1 MPSITVTDEYIEM
14 ENVGSVPATPA
25 TDKIRLYS
33 ESDTLKQKDD
43 TGTVTT
49 FGSGGGGSDASSI
62 TYTPTVL
69 TDWDSDSDPGNTDD
83 ALDQL
88 AERVDD
94 LEGATTDA
102 SVVTYAPNTLADWDS
117 STDPG
122 NTDDGLDQLAS
133 RLKTLEGAG
142 GGGLFASYAILA
154 EEYSAGTAGGST
166 SASTWNA
173 RTLNTEVYDGDS
185 IVTLSSGK
193 FTPTSGDYRITV
205 FATHHDTNHSMP
217 RLYNVTGTSTV
228 ETGSSHRI
236 STADNTPVE
245 MSLVGRFTANGTDEY
260 RIDTYSGAASATDGL
275 GIAVN
280 ASEPERYVTVILE
293 KEA

>member
-1 MPSITVTDEYIEM
+1 MPSIIVTDEYIEM
-14 ENVGSVPATPA
+14 ENVGSAPSTPA
-25 TDKIRLYS
+25 SDKIRLYS
-33 ESDTLKQKDD
+33 ESGTLKQKDD

-49 FGSGGGGSDASSI
+49 FGSGGASDASSV
-62 TYTPTVL
+62 TYTPTTL
-69 TDWDSDSDPGNTDD
+69 GDWNSSADPGNVDD
-83 ALDQL
+83 AFDQL
-88 AERVDD
+88 ADRVDT
-94 LEGATTDA
+94 LENATVAATD
-102 SVVTYAPNTLADWDS
+102 VTYAPNTLADWNS

-122 NTDDGLDQLAS
+122 DVDDGLDQLAS
-133 RLKTLEGAG
+133 RVKTLEGAG
-142 GGGLFASYAILA
+142 SGGLFASYAILA

-166 SASTWNA
+166 SAGTWNA
-173 RTLNTEVYDGDS
+173 RTINTEVYDGDS

-260 RIDTYSGAASATDGL
+260 RIDTYSGATNGTDGL

-280 ASEPERYVTVILE
+280 ASNPERYVTVILE